1 MKFSYLSYILL
12 VSSLILFMGSCSD
25 DDPEIIT
32 LEPEPEIEL
41 PNSIAYNTGMT
52 PALPEEFKVTSI
64 TILFKSYLQ
73 MEQCIK
79 IFPIKIVQ

>member
-41 PNSIAYNTGMT
+41 PNSIAYNTGM
-52 PALPEEFKVTSI
+52 PA
-64 TILFKSYLQ
+64 ILAFFSSSNCLSSNLL
-73 MEQCIK
+73 MNS
-79 IFPIKIVQ
+79 